1 MKFGLLGPLLACRD
15 GEVLKVPGG
24 KQRALLAVLLLNAG
38 RVVPVDELS
47 DVLWGAEAP
56 VSARVS
62 VQNYVKRLRSS
73 LGDTGHRRIT
83 THPRGYMIRVGP
95 GELDLEIF
103 EFLLGAAREE
113 ARAGSWETAAGLLR
127 EGLSLWRGEPLADLE
142 SELLMAREVPRLAE
156 MRLQAVEARIEADL
170 HLGNP
175 AELIAELQRL
185 TAAHPLREHLHAQ
198 LMLAFYRTSRQGE
211 ALAAYQH
218 ARRLL
223 IEELGAE
230 PGTELRELHQRIL
243 SNDPALAGPEPGPPA
258 GRSGPVPR
266 ELPAPVAHFAG
277 RAAELAALTGLLDQ
291 AGEEAPGAVV
301 ISAIGGTAGV
311 GKTALAVHWAHQVAH
326 RFPDGQLYVNLR
338 GFDPSGLPMTPGQAV
353 RKFLAALGIQADQI
367 PADIDAQACLYR
379 SVLAGQRVL
388 IVLDNARDS
397 DQVRPLLPASPGSL
411 AVVTSRSQLAG
422 LVAVEGARPLT
433 LDVLT
438 ETEARE
444 LLSRRLGAEQ
454 IAADTAAADELIRL
468 CARLPLA
475 LAIAAARGATRPG
488 LPLAAVTA
496 ELRDAH
502 GQLDTLD
509 AGDAATNIRAV
520 FSWSCQSLTTPA
532 ARMFRLLGV
541 QPGPDISAYAAA
553 SLAGI
558 ARDKA
563 RTALDELSRASLLVE
578 HVPGRFAFHD
588 LLRAYAAEQ
597 AGVIDGDAQ
606 CQAAIGRVLDH
617 YVHSA
622 NAAAGLLYP
631 ARGVRALGPPGR
643 GAAPEQFAGYRPAQ
657 AWFDAEYPVLI
668 AATGLAAEAGFYAH
682 AWHLPWTLAEFLD
695 RRGHRQDWAATQRIA
710 LAAARRAGDLGA
722 QGRAHRDLGYA
733 CASLGAFEDA
743 HTHLRCA
750 LDICDQLGDQ
760 VGLARVRYALA
771 RLSEMQGDQRRA
783 LGEAWQ
789 ALKLYRAAGHRGGEG
804 RALNAVGWYHA
815 LLGDHRRALA
825 FCEQAIALLRDF
837 GDRAGEADAW
847 DSLGYAHHQLG
858 QHAEAVACYQ
868 RAVDPYRD
876 LGDLGSQAQALTRI
890 GDTYHAAG
898 SPRAARAAWQ
908 QALALF
914 DELGHPSASQVR
926 AKLGGLGADI
936 PASQDEP
943 MELRI

>member
-1 MKFGLLGPLLACRD
+1 MKFGLLGPLLACQD
-15 GEVLKVPGG
+15 GAVLKVPGG
-24 KQRALLAVLLLNAG
+24 KQRVLLAVLLLNAG
-38 RVVPVDELS
+38 RVVPLDELS
-47 DVLWGAEAP
+47 DVLWSAEAP

-62 VQNYVKRLRSS
+62 VQNYVKRLRTS
-73 LGDTGHRRIT
+73 LGDTAHRRIT
-83 THPRGYMIRVGP
+83 THPRGYMISVGP
-95 GELDLEIF
+95 GELDLETF

-113 ARAGSWETAAGLLR
+113 ARAGAWETAAGLLR
-127 EGLSLWRGEPLADLE
+127 EGLSLWRGEPLADLG
-142 SELLMAREVPRLAE
+142 SELLVAREIPRLAE

-175 AELIAELQRL
+175 AGVIAELQRL

-211 ALAAYQH
+211 ALAAYQR

-223 IEELGAE
+223 IDELGAE
-230 PGTELRELHQRIL
+230 PGTELRELHLRIL
-243 SNDPALAGPEPGPPA
+243 SNDPGLAGREPGPPVA
-258 GRSGPVPR
+258 GSRPVPR

-291 AGEEAPGAVV
+291 ADAEMPGAVV

-326 RFPDGQLYVNLR
+326 RFPDGQLYANLR
-338 GFDPSGLPMTPGQAV
+338 GFDPSGLPMAPGQAI

-379 SVLAGQRVL
+379 SVLADQRVL

-438 ETEARE
+438 EAEARE

-454 IAADTAAADELIRL
+454 IADTAAADELIRL

-563 RTALDELSRASLLVE
+563 RAALDELSRASLIGE
-578 HVPGRFAFHD
+578 HIPGRFAFHD

-597 AGVIDGDAQ
+597 ARDIDGDAE

-617 YVHSA
+617 YVHTA
-622 NAAAGLLYP
+622 NAAAALLYP
-631 ARGVRALGPPGR
+631 ARSARPPGPPVR
-643 GAAPEQFAGYRPAQ
+643 GAAPEQFAGYRSAR

-668 AATGLAAEAGFYAH
+668 AATGLAAQAGFHAH
-682 AWHLPWTLAEFLD
+682 AWHLPWMLGEFLD

-710 LAAARRAGDLGA
+710 LSAARRAGDLDA

-733 CASLGAFEDA
+733 CASLGAFGDA
-743 HTHLRCA
+743 QSHLRCA
-750 LDICDQLGDQ
+750 LDISHQLRDQA
-760 VGLARVRYALA
+760 GLARVHYALA
-771 RLSEMQGDQRRA
+771 RLSEMRGDQRQA
-783 LGEAWQ
+783 LDEAWQ
-789 ALKLYRAAGHRGGEG
+789 ALALYRAAGHRAGEG
-804 RALNAVGWYHA
+804 RLLNAVGWYHA
-815 LLGDHRRALA
+815 LLGDHRRAVA
-825 FCEQAIALLRDF
+825 FCEQAIAMLRDL
-837 GDRAGEADAW
+837 GDRAGQADAW
-847 DSLGYAHHQLG
+847 DSLGYAHHGLG
-858 QHAEAVACYQ
+858 QYAEAVTCYQ

-890 GDTYHAAG
+890 GDTHHAAG
-898 SPRAARAAWQ
+898 SPGAARDAWQ
-908 QALALF
+908 QALAIF

-926 AKLGGLGADI
+926 AKLGDLGAAI
-936 PASQDEP
+936 PAPPGQP
-943 MELRI
+943 VELRI